1 MTGIFSSHDMMKGAG
16 TLLMEGWGY
25 ALMKDILK
33 EHLIKKSLK
42 MLSLI
47 LPSPALPQG
56 RE

>member
-1 MTGIFSSHDMMKGAG
+1 MKGG
-16 TLLMEGWGY
+16 GRY
-25 ALMKDILK
+25 AADRCGDHALIKDILK

-42 MLSLI
+42 KLSLI